1 MSKVVSKA
9 KEKIEFSPTNEQSLA
24 IEHQGSDLLISA
36 GAGSGK
42 TATLTDRIVKRIC
55 QGYDIS
61 RMLVVTFTNDAANEL
76 KTRIAKKLSEKLSL
90 DPSNSHLCSQI
101 VKVTSADISTIH
113 SFCLKCLRPYFDK
126 LQLDS
131 DFRIGEENELNVIR
145 LEAMNE
151 VIDSFYEDD
160 EINEDFLLVSDCYS
174 EYTNDEALPSS
185 LLSLYDKL
193 NGSAKGLDVLLES
206 SEAGVD
212 FLCTKYG
219 EVLLRKISRTV
230 KRFLPITE
238 KLFAE
243 IASDD
248 GNKKYFELFE
258 EYVNI
263 LGRLENALQKPSY
276 MLIKGIF
283 DDYVGKR
290 VAGGRSKKQ
299 PSVDVDLVNYIR
311 EDLTKEL
318 KGLKDN
324 YFYSDDVTIA
334 STVEQNKKICTAI
347 YKILSIYD
355 KEYKA
360 KKRKYSL
367 CDFNDLERYTLKL
380 FYNEDGS
387 VSNIAREISLKYDE
401 LYIDEYQDV
410 NSIQDNIFKA
420 LAKDNRFMVG
430 DIKQSIYGFRSAE
443 PELFS
448 NYRDSFTE
456 YNKASGSDGR
466 TIFMSDNFR
475 CDPSVIQ
482 MANHLSDY
490 MFLNTRGFTYV
501 AGDRLKCSK
510 RLPEGYVSENAELCI
525 IDSSTI
531 SEDSH
536 LNDLDPQ
543 AEFVAQ
549 EIKRLLEKGFLPN
562 GDKIEPRHIAILL
575 RKSYNRIDSYIN
587 ALNKYNI
594 KNEYIQEI
602 SFFEKPHIL
611 LLLCILNAIDN
622 PSKDVYLAGAM
633 HSQIWNFSLEELVKI
648 KRYSPREYSL
658 FSALKNYGGEQG
670 LTEKIAELLKTLGEY
685 ANEIRKLSS
694 VDAISFVI
702 NKTGFISSCNKEER
716 QDVIKLYN
724 MARSYESNS
733 YKGLYSFLRYIDD
746 VASKQGINETVTSD
760 PSNSVKI
767 ITMHKS
773 KGLEYEICFICDT
786 DSAFSR
792 QSYSSPMLYHKD
804 LGICGYISR
813 PGGIVKYDNILRKC
827 ATLAIKESELEESL
841 RLLYVAMT
849 RARSKLYITANLTKQ
864 KEKRARHEK
873 LAPYADEY
881 TLYSYG
887 NHIDIILGACT
898 SPLDFL
904 DIKIISGDD
913 IYELENEENVTTCVD
928 KSKVEEI
935 KGVLKDRFNFV
946 YEHSYLEKIPSK
958 LSISTLY
965 PQILDDDEN
974 SEYAYNYSIDTV
986 PKFAL
991 GEKDGV
997 TGADRGTAT
1006 HVFLQFCDF
1015 ENLRKNGVECE
1026 LKRLVDNSFISKSVG
1041 DIIIKE
1047 HIESFITSE
1056 LMAEFLSAKEII
1068 REFRFNVMLNASEF
1082 SSDERLKNEKILVQG
1097 VTDCIYENSDGELI
1111 LVDYKTDKV
1120 TEENYISE
1128 LTRKHTTQLTYYK
1141 KACEMMFERPISKV
1155 LIYSV
1160 PLAKNVEIK

>member
-1 MSKVVSKA
+1 MSKLEA
-9 KEKIEFSPTNEQSLA
+9 KEKIEFSPTKEQKLA
-24 IEHQGSDLLISA
+24 IKHQGSDLLISA

-42 TATLTDRIVKRIC
+42 TATLTDRIVNRIC
-55 QGYDIS
+55 QGHDIS

-90 DPSNSHLCSQI
+90 DPSNPHLCSQI

-151 VIDSFYEDD
+151 VIDSFYEDE

-174 EYTNDEALPSS
+174 EYTNEDALPTS
-185 LLSLYDKL
+185 LLALYNKL
-193 NGSAKGLDVLLES
+193 SGSSKGLEVLLES
-206 SEAGVD
+206 DKSSVD
-212 FLCTKYG
+212 FLETKYG
-219 EVLLRKISRTV
+219 QVLLRKLSRIV
-230 KRFLPITE
+230 KRFLPITKE
-238 KLFAE
+238 LFNV

-248 GNKKYFELFE
+248 GNKKFFDLFE

-263 LGRLENALQKPSY
+263 LERLENALLNPSY
-276 MLIKGIF
+276 MLIKSIF
-283 DDYVGKR
+283 ESYVGKR
-290 VAGGRSKKQ
+290 IAGGRSKKQ
-299 PSVDVDLVNYIR
+299 PSVDIDLVNCIR

-318 KGLKDN
+318 KNLKEN
-324 YFYSDDVTIA
+324 YFYSDDKTIA
-334 STVEQNKKICTAI
+334 STIEQNERICKAI
-347 YKILSIYD
+347 YNILTLYD
-355 KEYKA
+355 SEYKA

-387 VSNIAREISLKYDE
+387 YSAIAREISLKYDE

-410 NSIQDNIFKA
+410 NSVQDNIFKA
-420 LAKDNRFMVG
+420 ISNNNRFMVG

-448 NYRDSFTE
+448 NYRDSFSE
-456 YNKASGSDGR
+456 YSNASEGEGR

-501 AGDRLKCSK
+501 SGDRLKCSK
-510 RLPEGYVSENAELCI
+510 RLPDSFNGQNAELCI
-525 IDSSTI
+525 IDSSDI
-531 SEDSH
+531 DEDSH
-536 LNDLDPQ
+536 LNGLDPQ

-549 EIKRLLEKGFLPN
+549 EIKRLLENGTLPN
-562 GDKIEPRHIAILL
+562 GDRIEPRHIAILL
-575 RKSYNRIDSYIN
+575 RKSYHRIENYIE

-611 LLLCILNAIDN
+611 LLLCILNSIDN

-633 HSQIWNFSLEELVKI
+633 HSQIWGFTLEELVKI
-648 KRYSPREYSL
+648 KNYSPKEYSL
-658 FSALKNYGGEQG
+658 FSALKNYGDDQS
-670 LTEKIAELLKTLGEY
+670 LTEKIAELLNKLKEY
-685 ANEIRKLSS
+685 ANEIRKLSAQE
-694 VDAISFVI
+694 AISYVI
-702 NKTGFISSCNKEER
+702 NETGFISSCNKEER
-716 QDVIKLYN
+716 LDVIKLYN
-724 MARSYESNS
+724 MARGYESSS
-733 YKGLYSFLRYIDD
+733 YKGLYSFLRYIED

-760 PSNSVKI
+760 PTNSVKI

-773 KGLEYEICFICDT
+773 KGLEYEICFICDA
-786 DSAFSR
+786 DNAFSR
-792 QSYSSPMLYHKD
+792 QSYSSPMLYHRD

-813 PGGIVKYDNILRKC
+813 QGGIVKYDNILRKC

-849 RARSKLYITANLTKQ
+849 RARSKLYITANLNKH

-873 LAPYADEY
+873 LAPYTDEY

-898 SPLDFL
+898 TPLSFL
-904 DIKIISGDD
+904 DIKIITGND
-913 IYELENEENVTTCVD
+913 IYELKNEEKAAPCVD
-928 KSKVEEI
+928 KSKVEKI
-935 KGVLKDRFNFV
+935 KSILEDRFNFE
-946 YEHSYLEKIPSK
+946 YKYDYLEKIPSK

-965 PQILDDDEN
+965 PQILDNDEN
-974 SEYAYNYSIDTV
+974 SEYTYSYSIDTV

-991 GEKDGV
+991 DKRDNV
-997 TGADRGTAT
+997 SGADRGTAT

-1015 ENLRKNGVECE
+1015 ENLKKHGVECE
-1026 LKRLVDNSFISKSVG
+1026 LKRLLDNSFISKSVG

-1047 HIESFITSE
+1047 HIESFITSQ
-1056 LMAEFLSAKEII
+1056 LMTDFLNAKNII

-1082 SSDERLKNEKILVQG
+1082 TSDERLKDETVLVQG

-1160 PLAKNVEIK
+1160 PLAKTVEIE